1 MHIELNGYSK
11 VTSFKRLDW
20 RSEFSLFVLE
30 EGPSP
35 MKTVLNCFAFALVLC
50 INLAAGEAT
59 QMLLAAGDKQSA
71 AVGERV
77 PGLSST
83 LGS

>member
-1 MHIELNGYSK
+1 
-11 VTSFKRLDW
+11 
-20 RSEFSLFVLE
+20 
-30 EGPSP
+30 